1 MEFKVHNHSCIVTC
15 HININRIKVE
25 FKEITQTT
33 FSERTCDI
41 NRIKVEFKD
50 IRTLHRWHPISIL
63 IESKWNLKALVKNS
77 SKSSV
82 NINRIKVEFKALFY
96 TLPSGPL
103 RHINRIKVEFKV
115 GLTNERI
122 PESFYINRIKVEFKV
137 CCSIFNAPRFSILI
151 ESKWNLKLGLTQQE
165 FADKIY

>member
-1 MEFKVHNHSCIVTC
+1 MI
-15 HININRIKVE
+15 INA
-25 FKEITQTT
+25 EILIESKWNLKLQRPL
-33 FSERTCDI
+33 EQMKNEDDI
-41 NRIKVEFKD
+41 NRIKVEFKGN
-50 IRTLHRWHPISIL
+50 ISVIDPTEA
-63 IESKWNLKALVKNS
+63 I
-77 SKSSV
+77 

-151 ESKWNLKLGLTQQE
+151 ESKWNLK
-165 FADKIY
+165 KISV